1 MLEKLFV
8 PAPPS
13 ASLCSMC
20 FAVSAKLLSPKIPSL
35 KMLLCELVSSI
46 KLKLCKVK
54 LSLGKLKLV
63 KVKLAKLCSAKLSA
77 KFLGKLSKLVL
88 SKLSAESVFYRS
100 SFRSWCCAILGC
112 SAAIIPTKKLVLL
125 ELDPKEARH

>member
-1 MLEKLFV
+1 MKASSRKQRLEKLFV

-20 FAVSAKLLSPKIPSL
+20 FAVSSKLLSPKIPSL
-35 KMLLCELVSSI
+35 KMILWKRFSSI
-46 KLKLCKVK
+46 KLKLDKVK

-77 KFLGKLSKLVL
+77 KFLGKLSKQVL
-88 SKLSAESVFYRS
+88 SKLSENSL
-100 SFRSWCCAILGC
+100 W
-112 SAAIIPTKKLVLL
+112 
-125 ELDPKEARH
+125 

>member
-1 MLEKLFV
+1 
-8 PAPPS
+8 
-13 ASLCSMC
+13 MC
-20 FAVSAKLLSPKIPSL
+20 FAVSSKLLSPKIPSL
-35 KMLLCELVSSI
+35 IKLKLCKVKLARG

-54 LSLGKLKLV
+54 LSLGKLKLG
-63 KVKLAKLCSAKLSA
+63 KIKLAKLCSAKLSA

-88 SKLSAESVFYRS
+88 SKLSETVFGRS

-125 ELDPKEARH
+125 ELDPKEARRCPRTVAKLRTQQLP